1 MSHFQVQR
9 VLSNLREYSTDLQR
23 YIHLMAL
30 QVRTVF
36 SLCSQAE
43 AMTMVRFQERNERL
57 FYRVMIEHIEEI
69 LPIV

>member
-1 MSHFQVQR
+1 MVKFQVQR

-30 QVRTVF
+30 QVRPLL

-43 AMTMVRFQERNERL
+43 
-57 FYRVMIEHIEEI
+57 
-69 LPIV
+69 P